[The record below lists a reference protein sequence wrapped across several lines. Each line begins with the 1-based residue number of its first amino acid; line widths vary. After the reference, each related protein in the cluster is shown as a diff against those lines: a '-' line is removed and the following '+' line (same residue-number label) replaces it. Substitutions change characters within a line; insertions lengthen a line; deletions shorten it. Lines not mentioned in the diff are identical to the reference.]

1 MTLQER
7 IIVPGLGAVI
17 LLAVLTMG
25 APILYTL
32 LLGLLGLAAVG
43 TYFVPSAVQVET
55 RVGIAVL
62 GLIVLIFYFSSLS
75 FWLALL
81 SFGAIGA
88 LQIRHRDELQKNPA
102 TVAWLNAALARRGPQ
117 EDKGGPARDA
127 SSTGGDGVLGGRVH
141 IAGILAAV
149 MGIAVLSSV
158 FMPWAVY
165 SISAGGE
172 SHSSTASAIRA
183 AEVIA
188 DLNEGGAPLNN
199 VLFGAGIV
207 LALLSIVSTVL
218 PRAVPIIVG
227 IAGMLLTL
235 FAFVYISVGFHDS
248 NLPSEVSQATFPHI
262 GFFVTGGAF
271 LSVTVLHVIPAAY
284 RPIGGNKGGD

>member
-1 MTLQER
+1 MALQER

-17 LLAVLTMG
+17 LLAVFTMG
-25 APILYTL
+25 APVLYTL
-32 LLGLLGLAAVG
+32 LLGLLGLAAIG
-43 TYFVPSAVQVET
+43 TYFAPSAVQVET
-55 RVGIAVL
+55 RAGIAVL
-62 GLIVLIFYFSSLS
+62 GLVVLIFYFSSLS

-88 LQIRHRDELQKNPA
+88 LQIRHRDELQKKPA
-102 TVAWLNAALARRGPQ
+102 TVAWLNAALARRGEGEGQ
-117 EDKGGPARDA
+117 PAGDA
-127 SSTGGDGVLGGRVH
+127 ASTGGGALQGRVH
-141 IAGILAAV
+141 IAGIVAAV

-199 VLFGAGIV
+199 VIFGAGVV

-227 IAGMLLTL
+227 IAGVLLTL
-235 FAFVYISVGFHDS
+235 FAFVYVSVGFHDS

-262 GFFVTGGAF
+262 GFLVTLGAF
-271 LSVTVLHVIPAAY
+271 LSITVLHVIPAAY
-284 RPIGGNKGGD
+284 KPIGGKKSGD